1 MFFNKYIKYRD
12 ILVIVLIALVGYKLI
27 DNYQMF
33 LNLISTTMSVI
44 SPFIYAMIFAY
55 CINPIMNLFERKLK
69 MKRGLSIL
77 STYLL
82 IGGAIVIGA
91 LYIVP
96 SIVDSII
103 SITSEIPKY
112 METVQGWINE
122 ALKNQNL
129 YDLINSTGLLD
140 NISVISGKMSSIIIG
155 ILDGSVSSI
164 VSITTNVVKIGFGF
178 LISIYIL
185 LDKERFITEVKTI
198 TYMILKEEK
207 GTKLIGLVRTYHEM
221 IGKYIGTKAIDSA
234 IIGVLAFLGL
244 MIIGAPYTPLLAII
258 VGVTNMIPYFGPFV
272 GEVIGA
278 AVGIFI
284 SPAMAITIFIFL
296 LALQQFDAW
305 YLDPKLIGDKV
316 GVKPFYIILAVTIGG
331 GFFGPIGMLLASPTM
346 ATINIYYERKVN
358 LFKAKNKNLM
368 RRIDAREKDFYNEDK
383 IDNKDNIDKE
393 KGAVSK

>member
-33 LNLISTTMSVI
+33 LNLISTTISVI

-55 CINPIMNLFERKLK
+55 CINPIMNLFERKLN
-69 MKRGLSIL
+69 MKRGLSIFT
-77 STYLL
+77 TYLL

-185 LDKERFITEVKTI
+185 LDKERFIAEVKTI

-207 GTKLIGLVRTYHEM
+207 GTKLIDLVRTYHEM

-244 MIIGAPYTPLLAII
+244 MLLDVPYTPLLAIV

-272 GEVIGA
+272 GEVVGA
-278 AVGIFI
+278 AVGLFV
-284 SPAMAITIFIFL
+284 SPTMAITIFVFL

-368 RRIDAREKDFYNEDK
+368 RRIDAREEDFYND
-383 IDNKDNIDKE
+383 DNIESKDDIDKE
-393 KGAVSK
+393 KTQ

>member
-69 MKRGLSIL
+69 MKRGLAIL

-185 LDKERFITEVKTI
+185 LDKERFITEVKTL

-234 IIGVLAFLGL
+234 IIGVLAFFGL

-272 GEVIGA
+272 GEVVGA
-278 AVGIFI
+278 AVGIFV
-284 SPAMAITIFIFL
+284 SPAMAITIFVFL

-358 LFKAKNKNLM
+358 LFKARNKNLM
-368 RRIDAREKDFYNEDK
+368 KRFDTREEDFFNEDK
-383 IDNKDNIDKE
+383 IDSKDNIDKE
-393 KGAVSK
+393 KTQ

>member
-140 NISVISGKMSSIIIG
+140 NISVISGKMSIIIIG

-185 LDKERFITEVKTI
+185 LDKERFITEVKTL

-234 IIGVLAFLGL
+234 IIGVLAFFGL

-272 GEVIGA
+272 GEVVGA
-278 AVGIFI
+278 AVGIFV
-284 SPAMAITIFIFL
+284 SPAMAITIFVFL

-316 GVKPFYIILAVTIGG
+316 GVKPFYIILVVTIGG

-358 LFKAKNKNLM
+358 LFKARNKNLM
-368 RRIDAREKDFYNEDK
+368 KRFDTREEDFFNEDK
-383 IDNKDNIDKE
+383 IDSRII
-393 KGAVSK
+393 

>member
-185 LDKERFITEVKTI
+185 LDKERFITEVKTL

-234 IIGVLAFLGL
+234 IIGVLAFFGL

-272 GEVIGA
+272 GEVVGA
-278 AVGIFI
+278 AVGIFV
-284 SPAMAITIFIFL
+284 SPAMAITIFVFL

-346 ATINIYYERKVN
+346 ATINIYYERKMN
-358 LFKAKNKNLM
+358 LFKARNKNLM
-368 RRIDAREKDFYNEDK
+368 KRFDTREEDFFNEDK
-383 IDNKDNIDKE
+383 IDSKDNIDKE
-393 KGAVSK
+393 KTQ

>member
-33 LNLISTTMSVI
+33 LNLISTTISVI
-44 SPFIYAMIFAY
+44 SPFIYAMVFAY
-55 CINPIMNLFERKLK
+55 CINPIMNLFERRLK
-69 MKRGLSIL
+69 MRRGLSIF

-103 SITSEIPKY
+103 SITSEIPGY

-122 ALKNQNL
+122 ALKNQNF
-129 YDLINSTGLLD
+129 YELINSTGLLD
-140 NISVISGKMSSIIIG
+140 NISVISGNMSSIIIG
-155 ILDGSVSSI
+155 ILNGSVSSI

-185 LDKERFITEVKTI
+185 LDKERFIIEVKTI
-198 TYMILKEEK
+198 TYMIFKEER
-207 GTKLIGLVRTYHEM
+207 GTKIIGLVRTYHEM

-234 IIGVLAFLGL
+234 IIGVLAFFGL
-244 MIIGAPYTPLLAII
+244 MVIGAPYTPLLAIV

-272 GEVIGA
+272 GEVVGA
-278 AVGIFI
+278 AVGLFV

-368 RRIDAREKDFYNEDK
+368 RRIDAREEDFYNDDK

-393 KGAVSK
+393 KTQ

>member
-33 LNLISTTMSVI
+33 LNLISTTISVI
-44 SPFIYAMIFAY
+44 SPFIYAMVFAY
-55 CINPIMNLFERKLK
+55 CINPIMNLFERRLK
-69 MKRGLSIL
+69 MRRGLSIF

-82 IGGAIVIGA
+82 IGGAIVIGS

-103 SITSEIPKY
+103 SITSEIPGY

-122 ALKNQNL
+122 ALKNQNF
-129 YDLINSTGLLD
+129 YELINSTGLLD
-140 NISVISGKMSSIIIG
+140 NISVISGNMSSIIIG
-155 ILDGSVSSI
+155 ILNGSVSSI

-185 LDKERFITEVKTI
+185 LDKERFIIEVKTI
-198 TYMILKEEK
+198 TYMIFKEER
-207 GTKLIGLVRTYHEM
+207 GTKIIGLVRTYHEM

-234 IIGVLAFLGL
+234 IIGVLAFFGL
-244 MIIGAPYTPLLAII
+244 MVIGAPYTPLLAIV

-272 GEVIGA
+272 GEVVGA
-278 AVGIFI
+278 AVGLFV

-358 LFKAKNKNLM
+358 LFKARNKNLM
-368 RRIDAREKDFYNEDK
+368 KRFDTREEDFFNEDK
-383 IDNKDNIDKE
+383 LDSKDNIDKE
-393 KGAVSK
+393 KTQ

>member
-33 LNLISTTMSVI
+33 LNLISTTISVI
-44 SPFIYAMIFAY
+44 SPFIYAMVFAY
-55 CINPIMNLFERKLK
+55 CINPIMNLFERRLK
-69 MKRGLSIL
+69 MRRGLSIF

-82 IGGAIVIGA
+82 IGGAIVIGS

-103 SITSEIPKY
+103 SITSEIPGY

-122 ALKNQNL
+122 ALKNQNF
-129 YDLINSTGLLD
+129 YELINSTGLLD
-140 NISVISGKMSSIIIG
+140 NISVISGNMSSIIIG
-155 ILDGSVSSI
+155 ILNGSVSSI

-234 IIGVLAFLGL
+234 IIGVLAFFGL
-244 MIIGAPYTPLLAII
+244 MVIGAPYTPLLAII

-272 GEVIGA
+272 GELVGA
-278 AVGIFI
+278 AVGLFV

-368 RRIDAREKDFYNEDK
+368 RRIDAREEDFYNEDK

-393 KGAVSK
+393 KTQ

>member
-33 LNLISTTMSVI
+33 LNLISTTISVI
-44 SPFIYAMIFAY
+44 SPFIYAMVFAY
-55 CINPIMNLFERKLK
+55 CINLIMNLFERRLK
-69 MKRGLSIL
+69 MRRGLSIF

-82 IGGAIVIGA
+82 IGGAIVIGS

-103 SITSEIPKY
+103 SITSEIPGY

-122 ALKNQNL
+122 ALKNQNF
-129 YDLINSTGLLD
+129 YELINSTGLLD
-140 NISVISGKMSSIIIG
+140 NISVISGNMSSIIIG
-155 ILDGSVSSI
+155 ILNGSVSSI

-234 IIGVLAFLGL
+234 IIGVLAFFGL
-244 MIIGAPYTPLLAII
+244 MVIGAPYTPLLAIV

-272 GEVIGA
+272 GEVVGA
-278 AVGIFI
+278 AVGLFV
-284 SPAMAITIFIFL
+284 SPAMAVTIFIFL

-368 RRIDAREKDFYNEDK
+368 RRIDAREEDFYNEDK

-393 KGAVSK
+393 KTQ

>member
-33 LNLISTTMSVI
+33 LNLISTTISVI
-44 SPFIYAMIFAY
+44 SPFIYAMVFAY
-55 CINPIMNLFERKLK
+55 CINPIMNLFERRLK
-69 MKRGLSIL
+69 MRRGLSIF

-82 IGGAIVIGA
+82 IGGAIVIGS

-103 SITSEIPKY
+103 SITSEIPGY

-122 ALKNQNL
+122 ALKNQNF
-129 YDLINSTGLLD
+129 YELINSTGLLD
-140 NISVISGKMSSIIIG
+140 NISVISGNMSSIIIG
-155 ILDGSVSSI
+155 ILNGSVSSI

-198 TYMILKEEK
+198 TYMIFKEER
-207 GTKLIGLVRTYHEM
+207 GTKIIGLVRTYHEM

-234 IIGVLAFLGL
+234 IIGVLAFFGL
-244 MIIGAPYTPLLAII
+244 MVIGAPYTPLLAIV

-272 GEVIGA
+272 GEVVGA
-278 AVGIFI
+278 AVGLFV

-368 RRIDAREKDFYNEDK
+368 RRIDAREEDFYNEDN
-383 IDNKDNIDKE
+383 IESKDDIDKE
-393 KGAVSK
+393 KTQ

>member
-69 MKRGLSIL
+69 MKRGVSIL

-185 LDKERFITEVKTI
+185 LDKERFITEVKTL

-234 IIGVLAFLGL
+234 IIGVLAFFGL

-272 GEVIGA
+272 GEVVGA
-278 AVGIFI
+278 AVGIFV
-284 SPAMAITIFIFL
+284 SPAMAITIFVFL

-358 LFKAKNKNLM
+358 LFKARNKNLM
-368 RRIDAREKDFYNEDK
+368 KRFDTREEDFFNEDK
-383 IDNKDNIDKE
+383 LDSKDNIDKE
-393 KGAVSK
+393 KTQ

>member
-12 ILVIVLIALVGYKLI
+12 ILVIVLIDLVGYKLI

-33 LNLISTTMSVI
+33 LNLISTTISVI
-44 SPFIYAMIFAY
+44 SPFIYAMVFAY
-55 CINPIMNLFERKLK
+55 CINPIMNLFERRLK
-69 MKRGLSIL
+69 MRRGLSIF

-82 IGGAIVIGA
+82 IGGAIVIGS

-103 SITSEIPKY
+103 SITSEIPGY

-122 ALKNQNL
+122 ALKNQNF
-129 YDLINSTGLLD
+129 YELINSTGLLD
-140 NISVISGKMSSIIIG
+140 NISVISGNMSSIIIG
-155 ILDGSVSSI
+155 ILNGSVSSI

-185 LDKERFITEVKTI
+185 LDKERFIIEVKTI
-198 TYMILKEEK
+198 TYMIFKEER
-207 GTKLIGLVRTYHEM
+207 GTKIIGLVRTYHEM

-234 IIGVLAFLGL
+234 IIGVLAFFGL
-244 MIIGAPYTPLLAII
+244 MVIGAPYTPLLAIV

-272 GEVIGA
+272 GEVVGA
-278 AVGIFI
+278 AVGLFV

-368 RRIDAREKDFYNEDK
+368 RRIDAREEDFYNDDK

-393 KGAVSK
+393 KTQ

>member
-33 LNLISTTMSVI
+33 LNLISTTISVI

-55 CINPIMNLFERKLK
+55 CINPIMNLFERRLK
-69 MKRGLSIL
+69 MRRGLSIF

-82 IGGAIVIGA
+82 IGGAIVIGS

-103 SITSEIPKY
+103 SITSEIPGY

-122 ALKNQNL
+122 ALKNQNF
-129 YDLINSTGLLD
+129 YELINSTGLLD
-140 NISVISGKMSSIIIG
+140 NISVISGNMSSIIIG
-155 ILDGSVSSI
+155 ILNGSVSSI

-198 TYMILKEEK
+198 TYMIFKEER
-207 GTKLIGLVRTYHEM
+207 GTKIIGLVRTYHEM

-234 IIGVLAFLGL
+234 IIGVLAFFGL
-244 MIIGAPYTPLLAII
+244 MVIGAPYTPLLAIV

-272 GEVIGA
+272 GEVVGA
-278 AVGIFI
+278 AVGLFV

-393 KGAVSK
+393 KTQ

>member
-185 LDKERFITEVKTI
+185 LDKERFITEVKTL

-234 IIGVLAFLGL
+234 IIGVLAFFGL

-272 GEVIGA
+272 GEVVGA
-278 AVGIFI
+278 AVGIFV
-284 SPAMAITIFIFL
+284 SPAMAITIFVFL

-368 RRIDAREKDFYNEDK
+368 RRIDAREEDFYNDDK

-393 KGAVSK
+393 KTQ

>member
-33 LNLISTTMSVI
+33 LNLISTTISVI
-44 SPFIYAMIFAY
+44 SPFIYAMVFAY
-55 CINPIMNLFERKLK
+55 CINPIMNLFERRLK
-69 MKRGLSIL
+69 MRRGLSIF

-82 IGGAIVIGA
+82 IGGAIVIGS

-103 SITSEIPKY
+103 SITSEIPGY

-122 ALKNQNL
+122 ALKNQNF
-129 YDLINSTGLLD
+129 YELINSTGLLD
-140 NISVISGKMSSIIIG
+140 NISVISGNMSSIIIG
-155 ILDGSVSSI
+155 ILNGSVSSI

-185 LDKERFITEVKTI
+185 LDKERFITEVKTL

-234 IIGVLAFLGL
+234 IIGVLAFFGL

-272 GEVIGA
+272 GEVVGA
-278 AVGIFI
+278 AVGLFV

-393 KGAVSK
+393 KTQ

>member
-33 LNLISTTMSVI
+33 LNLISTTISVI
-44 SPFIYAMIFAY
+44 SPFIYAMVFAY
-55 CINPIMNLFERKLK
+55 CINPIMNLFERRLK
-69 MKRGLSIL
+69 MRRGLSIF

-82 IGGAIVIGA
+82 IGGAIVIGS

-103 SITSEIPKY
+103 SITSEIPGY

-122 ALKNQNL
+122 ALKNQNF
-129 YDLINSTGLLD
+129 YELINSTGLLD
-140 NISVISGKMSSIIIG
+140 NISVISGNMSSIIIG
-155 ILDGSVSSI
+155 ILNGSVSSI

-207 GTKLIGLVRTYHEM
+207 GTKLICLVRTYHEM

-234 IIGVLAFLGL
+234 IIGVLAFFGL
-244 MIIGAPYTPLLAII
+244 MVIGAPYTPLLAIV

-272 GEVIGA
+272 GEVVGA
-278 AVGIFI
+278 AVGLFV
-284 SPAMAITIFIFL
+284 SPAMAVTIFIFL

-368 RRIDAREKDFYNEDK
+368 RRIDAREEDFYNEDK

-393 KGAVSK
+393 KTQ

>member
-33 LNLISTTMSVI
+33 LNLISTTISVI
-44 SPFIYAMIFAY
+44 SPFIYAMVFAY
-55 CINPIMNLFERKLK
+55 CINPIMNLFERRLK
-69 MKRGLSIL
+69 MRRGLSIF

-82 IGGAIVIGA
+82 IGGAIVIGS

-103 SITSEIPKY
+103 SITSEIPGY

-122 ALKNQNL
+122 ALKNQNF
-129 YDLINSTGLLD
+129 YELINSTGLLD
-140 NISVISGKMSSIIIG
+140 NISVISGNMSSIIIG
-155 ILDGSVSSI
+155 ILNGSVSSI

-234 IIGVLAFLGL
+234 IIGVLAFFGL
-244 MIIGAPYTPLLAII
+244 MVIGAPYTPLLAIV

-272 GEVIGA
+272 GEVVGA
-278 AVGIFI
+278 AVGLFV
-284 SPAMAITIFIFL
+284 SPAMAVTIFIFL

-368 RRIDAREKDFYNEDK
+368 RRIDAIEEDFYNEDK

-393 KGAVSK
+393 KTQ

>member
-1 MFFNKYIKYRD
+1 LFFNKYIKYRD

-33 LNLISTTMSVI
+33 LNLISTTISVI
-44 SPFIYAMIFAY
+44 SPFIYAMVFAY
-55 CINPIMNLFERKLK
+55 CINPIMNLFERRLK
-69 MKRGLSIL
+69 MRRGLSIF

-82 IGGAIVIGA
+82 IGGAIVIGS

-103 SITSEIPKY
+103 SITSEIPGY

-122 ALKNQNL
+122 ALKNQNF
-129 YDLINSTGLLD
+129 YELINSTGLLD
-140 NISVISGKMSSIIIG
+140 NISVISGNMSSIIIG
-155 ILDGSVSSI
+155 ILNGSVSSI

-185 LDKERFITEVKTI
+185 LDKERFIIEVKTI
-198 TYMILKEEK
+198 TYMIFKEER
-207 GTKLIGLVRTYHEM
+207 GTKIIGLVRTYHEM

-234 IIGVLAFLGL
+234 IIGVLAFFGL
-244 MIIGAPYTPLLAII
+244 MVIGAPYTPLLAIV

-272 GEVIGA
+272 GEVVGA
-278 AVGIFI
+278 AVGLFV

-358 LFKAKNKNLM
+358 LFKAKNKNIM
-368 RRIDAREKDFYNEDK
+368 RRIDAREEDFYNDDK

-393 KGAVSK
+393 KTQ

>member
-284 SPAMAITIFIFL
+284 TPAMAITIFIFL

-393 KGAVSK
+393 KTQ

>member
-33 LNLISTTMSVI
+33 INLISTTMSVI
-44 SPFIYAMIFAY
+44 SPFIYAMVFAY
-55 CINPIMNLFERKLK
+55 CINPIMNLFERRLK
-69 MKRGLSIL
+69 MRRGLSIF

-82 IGGAIVIGA
+82 IGGAIVIGS

-103 SITSEIPKY
+103 SITSEIPGY

-122 ALKNQNL
+122 ALKNQNF
-129 YDLINSTGLLD
+129 YELINSTGLLD

-155 ILDGSVSSI
+155 ILNGSVSSI

-234 IIGVLAFLGL
+234 IIGVLAFFGL
-244 MIIGAPYTPLLAII
+244 MVIGAPYTPLLAII

-272 GEVIGA
+272 GELVGA
-278 AVGIFI
+278 AVGLFV

-368 RRIDAREKDFYNEDK
+368 RRIDAREEDFYNEDK

-393 KGAVSK
+393 KTQ

>member
-33 LNLISTTMSVI
+33 LNLISTTISVI
-44 SPFIYAMIFAY
+44 SPFIYAIIFAY
-55 CINPIMNLFERKLK
+55 CINPIMSLFERKLK
-69 MKRGLSIL
+69 MKRGLSIFT
-77 STYLL
+77 TYLL
-82 IGGAIVIGA
+82 IGGVIVIGA

-112 METVQGWINE
+112 METVEGWFNE
-122 ALKNQNL
+122 ALKNQKL

-185 LDKERFITEVKTI
+185 LDKEKFISEVKTI

-207 GTKLIGLVRTYHEM
+207 GTKLIDLVRTYNEM

-234 IIGVLAFLGL
+234 IIGGLAFLGL
-244 MIIGAPYTPLLAII
+244 MAFGVPYTPLLAIV

-272 GEVIGA
+272 GEVVGA
-278 AVGIFI
+278 AVGLFV
-284 SPAMAITIFIFL
+284 SPTMAITIFVFL

-358 LFKAKNKNLM
+358 LFKAKNKNLI
-368 RRIDAREKDFYNEDK
+368 RRIDEREEDFYNEDK
-383 IDNKDNIDKE
+383 IASKDNMDKE
-393 KGAVSK
+393 KTQ

>member
-55 CINPIMNLFERKLK
+55 CINPIMNQFERKLK

-272 GEVIGA
+272 GEVVGA

-284 SPAMAITIFIFL
+284 SPAMAITIFVFL

-393 KGAVSK
+393 KTQ

>member
-33 LNLISTTMSVI
+33 LNLISTTISVI
-44 SPFIYAMIFAY
+44 SPFIYAMVFAY
-55 CINPIMNLFERKLK
+55 CINPIMNLFERRLK
-69 MKRGLSIL
+69 MRRGLSIF

-82 IGGAIVIGA
+82 IGGAIVIGS

-103 SITSEIPKY
+103 SITSEIPGY

-122 ALKNQNL
+122 ALKNQNF
-129 YDLINSTGLLD
+129 YELINSTGLLD
-140 NISVISGKMSSIIIG
+140 NISVISGNMSSIIIG
-155 ILDGSVSSI
+155 ILNGSVSSI

-393 KGAVSK
+393 KTQ

>member
-33 LNLISTTMSVI
+33 LNLISTTISVI
-44 SPFIYAMIFAY
+44 SPFIYAMVFAY
-55 CINPIMNLFERKLK
+55 CINPIMNLFERRLK
-69 MKRGLSIL
+69 MRRGLSIF

-82 IGGAIVIGA
+82 IGGAIVIGS

-103 SITSEIPKY
+103 SITSEIPGY

-122 ALKNQNL
+122 ALKNQNF
-129 YDLINSTGLLD
+129 YELINSAGLLD
-140 NISVISGKMSSIIIG
+140 NISVISGNMSSIIIG
-155 ILDGSVSSI
+155 ILNGSVSSI

-185 LDKERFITEVKTI
+185 LDKERFIIEVKTI
-198 TYMILKEEK
+198 TYMIFKEER
-207 GTKLIGLVRTYHEM
+207 GTKIIGLVRTYHEM

-234 IIGVLAFLGL
+234 IIGVLAFFGL
-244 MIIGAPYTPLLAII
+244 MVIGAPYTPLLAIV

-272 GEVIGA
+272 GEVVGA
-278 AVGIFI
+278 AVGLFV

-368 RRIDAREKDFYNEDK
+368 RRIDAREEDFYNDDK

-393 KGAVSK
+393 KTQ

>member
-33 LNLISTTMSVI
+33 LNLISTTISVI

-55 CINPIMNLFERKLK
+55 CINPIMNLFERKLN
-69 MKRGLSIL
+69 MKRGLSIFT
-77 STYLL
+77 TYLL

-178 LISIYIL
+178 LIS
-185 LDKERFITEVKTI
+185 
-198 TYMILKEEK
+198 
-207 GTKLIGLVRTYHEM
+207 
-221 IGKYIGTKAIDSA
+221 
-234 IIGVLAFLGL
+234 
-244 MIIGAPYTPLLAII
+244 
-258 VGVTNMIPYFGPFV
+258 
-272 GEVIGA
+272 
-278 AVGIFI
+278 
-284 SPAMAITIFIFL
+284 
-296 LALQQFDAW
+296 
-305 YLDPKLIGDKV
+305 
-316 GVKPFYIILAVTIGG
+316 
-331 GFFGPIGMLLASPTM
+331 
-346 ATINIYYERKVN
+346 
-358 LFKAKNKNLM
+358 
-368 RRIDAREKDFYNEDK
+368 
-383 IDNKDNIDKE
+383 
-393 KGAVSK
+393 

>member
-82 IGGAIVIGA
+82 IGGAIVIGS

-103 SITSEIPKY
+103 SITSEIPGY

-122 ALKNQNL
+122 ALKNQNF
-129 YDLINSTGLLD
+129 YELINSTGLLD
-140 NISVISGKMSSIIIG
+140 NISVISGNMSSIIIG
-155 ILDGSVSSI
+155 ILNGSVSSI

-198 TYMILKEEK
+198 TYMIFKEER
-207 GTKLIGLVRTYHEM
+207 GTKIIGLVRTYHEM

-234 IIGVLAFLGL
+234 IIGVLAFFGL
-244 MIIGAPYTPLLAII
+244 MVIGAPYTPLLAIV

-272 GEVIGA
+272 GEVVGA
-278 AVGIFI
+278 AVGLFV

-368 RRIDAREKDFYNEDK
+368 RRIDAREEDFYNDDK

-393 KGAVSK
+393 KTQ

>member
-1 MFFNKYIKYRD
+1 LFFNKYIKYRD

-185 LDKERFITEVKTI
+185 LDKERFITEVKTL

-234 IIGVLAFLGL
+234 IIGVLAFFGL

-272 GEVIGA
+272 GEVVGA
-278 AVGIFI
+278 AVGIFV
-284 SPAMAITIFIFL
+284 SPAMAITIFVFL

-358 LFKAKNKNLM
+358 LFKARNKNLM
-368 RRIDAREKDFYNEDK
+368 KRFDTREEDFFNEDK
-383 IDNKDNIDKE
+383 LDSKDNIDKE
-393 KGAVSK
+393 KTQ

>member
-82 IGGAIVIGA
+82 IGGAILIGA

-185 LDKERFITEVKTI
+185 LDKERFITEVKTL

-234 IIGVLAFLGL
+234 IIGVLAFFGL

-272 GEVIGA
+272 GEVVGA
-278 AVGIFI
+278 AVGIFV
-284 SPAMAITIFIFL
+284 SPAMAITIFVFL

-358 LFKAKNKNLM
+358 LFMARNKNLM
-368 RRIDAREKDFYNEDK
+368 KRFDTREEDFFNEDK
-383 IDNKDNIDKE
+383 IDSKDNIDKE
-393 KGAVSK
+393 KTQ

>member
-33 LNLISTTMSVI
+33 LNLISTTISVI
-44 SPFIYAMIFAY
+44 SPFIYAMVFAY
-55 CINPIMNLFERKLK
+55 CINPIMNLFERRLK
-69 MKRGLSIL
+69 MRRGLSIF

-82 IGGAIVIGA
+82 IGGAIVIGS

-103 SITSEIPKY
+103 SITSEIPGY

-122 ALKNQNL
+122 ALKNQNF
-129 YDLINSTGLLD
+129 YELINSTGLLD
-140 NISVISGKMSSIIIG
+140 NISVISGNMSSIIIG
-155 ILDGSVSSI
+155 ILNGSVSSI

-185 LDKERFITEVKTI
+185 LDKERFIIEVKTL

-234 IIGVLAFLGL
+234 IIGVLAFFGL

-272 GEVIGA
+272 GEVVGA
-278 AVGIFI
+278 AVGIFV
-284 SPAMAITIFIFL
+284 SPAMAITIFVFL

-368 RRIDAREKDFYNEDK
+368 RRIDAREEDFYNDDK

-393 KGAVSK
+393 KTQ

>member
-185 LDKERFITEVKTI
+185 LDKERFITEVKTL

-234 IIGVLAFLGL
+234 IIGVLAFFGL

-272 GEVIGA
+272 GEVVGA
-278 AVGIFI
+278 AVGIFV
-284 SPAMAITIFIFL
+284 SPAMAITIFVFL

-358 LFKAKNKNLM
+358 LFKARNKNLM
-368 RRIDAREKDFYNEDK
+368 KRFDTREEDFFNEDK
-383 IDNKDNIDKE
+383 IDSKDNIDKE
-393 KGAVSK
+393 KTQ

>member
-185 LDKERFITEVKTI
+185 LDKERFITEVKTL

-234 IIGVLAFLGL
+234 IIGVLAFFGL

-272 GEVIGA
+272 GEVVGA
-278 AVGIFI
+278 AVGIFV
-284 SPAMAITIFIFL
+284 SPAMAITIFVFL

-358 LFKAKNKNLM
+358 LFKARNKNLM
-368 RRIDAREKDFYNEDK
+368 KRFDTREEDFFNEDK
-383 IDNKDNIDKE
+383 LDSKDNIDKE
-393 KGAVSK
+393 KTQ

>member
-129 YDLINSTGLLD
+129 YDLIKSTGLLD

-393 KGAVSK
+393 KTQ

>member
-33 LNLISTTMSVI
+33 LNLISTTISVI
-44 SPFIYAMIFAY
+44 SPFIYAMVFAY
-55 CINPIMNLFERKLK
+55 CINPIMNLFERRLK
-69 MKRGLSIL
+69 MRRGLSIF

-82 IGGAIVIGA
+82 IGGAIVIGS

-103 SITSEIPKY
+103 SITSEIPGY

-122 ALKNQNL
+122 ALKNQNF
-129 YDLINSTGLLD
+129 YELINSTGLLD
-140 NISVISGKMSSIIIG
+140 NISVISGNMSSIIIG
-155 ILDGSVSSI
+155 ILNGSVSSI

-198 TYMILKEEK
+198 TYMIFKEER
-207 GTKLIGLVRTYHEM
+207 GTKIIGLVRTYHEM
-221 IGKYIGTKAIDSA
+221 IGKYIGTKTIDSA
-234 IIGVLAFLGL
+234 IIGVLAFFGL
-244 MIIGAPYTPLLAII
+244 MVIGAPYTPLLAIV

-272 GEVIGA
+272 GEVVGA
-278 AVGIFI
+278 AVGLFV

-368 RRIDAREKDFYNEDK
+368 RRIDAREEDFYNDDK

-393 KGAVSK
+393 KTQ

>member
-393 KGAVSK
+393 KTQ

>member
-33 LNLISTTMSVI
+33 LNLISTTISVI
-44 SPFIYAMIFAY
+44 SPFIYAMVFAY
-55 CINPIMNLFERKLK
+55 CINPIMNLFERRLK
-69 MKRGLSIL
+69 MRRGLSIF

-82 IGGAIVIGA
+82 IGGAIVIGS

-103 SITSEIPKY
+103 SITSEIPGY

-122 ALKNQNL
+122 ALKNQNF
-129 YDLINSTGLLD
+129 YELINSTGLLD
-140 NISVISGKMSSIIIG
+140 NISVISGNMSSIIIG
-155 ILDGSVSSI
+155 ILNGSVSSI

-185 LDKERFITEVKTI
+185 LDKERFIIEVKTI
-198 TYMILKEEK
+198 TYMIFKEER
-207 GTKLIGLVRTYHEM
+207 GTKIIGLVRTYHEM

-234 IIGVLAFLGL
+234 IIGVLAFFGL
-244 MIIGAPYTPLLAII
+244 MVIGAPYTPLLAIV

-272 GEVIGA
+272 GEVVGA
-278 AVGIFI
+278 AVGLFV

-358 LFKAKNKNLM
+358 LFKAKNKNIM
-368 RRIDAREKDFYNEDK
+368 RRIDAREEDFYNDDK

-393 KGAVSK
+393 KTQ

>member
-185 LDKERFITEVKTI
+185 LDKERFITEVKTL

-234 IIGVLAFLGL
+234 IIGVLAFFGL
-244 MIIGAPYTPLLAII
+244 MIIDAPYTPLLAII

-272 GEVIGA
+272 GEVVGA
-278 AVGIFI
+278 AVGIFV
-284 SPAMAITIFIFL
+284 SPAMAITIFVFL

-358 LFKAKNKNLM
+358 LFKARNKNLM
-368 RRIDAREKDFYNEDK
+368 KRFDTREEDFFNEDK
-383 IDNKDNIDKE
+383 IDSKDNIDKE
-393 KGAVSK
+393 KTQ

>member
-12 ILVIVLIALVGYKLI
+12 ILVIVLIALMGYKLI

-33 LNLISTTMSVI
+33 LNLISTTISVI
-44 SPFIYAMIFAY
+44 SPFIYAMVFAY
-55 CINPIMNLFERKLK
+55 CINPIMNLFERRLK
-69 MKRGLSIL
+69 MRRGLSIF

-82 IGGAIVIGA
+82 IGGAIVIGS

-103 SITSEIPKY
+103 SITSEIPGY

-122 ALKNQNL
+122 ALKNQNF
-129 YDLINSTGLLD
+129 YELINSTGLLD
-140 NISVISGKMSSIIIG
+140 NISVISGNMSSIIIG
-155 ILDGSVSSI
+155 ILNGSVSSI

-198 TYMILKEEK
+198 TYMMLKEEK

-234 IIGVLAFLGL
+234 IIGVLAFFGL
-244 MIIGAPYTPLLAII
+244 MVIGAPYTPLLAIV

-272 GEVIGA
+272 GEVVGA
-278 AVGIFI
+278 AVGLFV
-284 SPAMAITIFIFL
+284 SPAMAVTIFIFL

-368 RRIDAREKDFYNEDK
+368 RRIDAREEDFYNEDK

-393 KGAVSK
+393 KTQ

>member
-129 YDLINSTGLLD
+129 YDLIIVDSTDPIGPGEGLFTREFYKNCYESLTD
-140 NISVISGKMSSIIIG
+140 KG
-155 ILDGSVSSI
+155 
-164 VSITTNVVKIGFGF
+164 KIG
-178 LISIYIL
+178 
-185 LDKERFITEVKTI
+185 RAHV
-198 TYMILKEEK
+198 
-207 GTKLIGLVRTYHEM
+207 
-221 IGKYIGTKAIDSA
+221 
-234 IIGVLAFLGL
+234 
-244 MIIGAPYTPLLAII
+244 
-258 VGVTNMIPYFGPFV
+258 
-272 GEVIGA
+272 
-278 AVGIFI
+278 
-284 SPAMAITIFIFL
+284 
-296 LALQQFDAW
+296 
-305 YLDPKLIGDKV
+305 
-316 GVKPFYIILAVTIGG
+316 
-331 GFFGPIGMLLASPTM
+331 
-346 ATINIYYERKVN
+346 
-358 LFKAKNKNLM
+358 
-368 RRIDAREKDFYNEDK
+368 
-383 IDNKDNIDKE
+383 
-393 KGAVSK
+393 